1 MECSVSMYGRLC
13 LCPLFSLLSP
23 FLFIY
28 WNAGIM
34 DLISH
39 FIKEYPGNVRT
50 RTRSH
55 AASYSIHLIILSLYT
70 RDCSC
75 RDNESSRPRLD
86 GFNNPTP
93 RGQTC
98 RWCVRDRVLS
108 VFFSLSL
115 QEEERENQRNSFS
128 ANQIASDSFDGLVP
142 LTTGK
147 RRQWNTRCFH
157 YPSCWL
163 SIAAPFRR
171 ISIGREVRG
180 KRSRCNDAK
189 AVVRYNWRQVIESGL
204 DEELTF

>member
-1 MECSVSMYGRLC
+1 MGVCAYAPSSLC
-13 LCPLFSLLSP
+13 FLPFSLYIGTLVSDAT
-23 FLFIY
+23 LR
-28 WNAGIM
+28 N
-34 DLISH
+34 
-39 FIKEYPGNVRT
+39 PGNVRT
-50 RTRSH
+50 RSRVPH
-55 AASYSIHLIILSLYT
+55 AALVSLYPFDNSLSLYT

-163 SIAAPFRR
+163 SKLHPFAGYR
-171 ISIGREVRG
+171 SEGR
-180 KRSRCNDAK
+180 
-189 AVVRYNWRQVIESGL
+189 
-204 DEELTF
+204 